1 MTLGDTPAPPRP
13 TDVLPVPRDRLL
25 HDWAEAHGRAL
36 RYLAAFDLSDVERA
50 RLAARAME
58 RALTAP
64 PWAPG
69 ASACSET
76 MQALRELLVETNG
89 SSSDAPASGPPFLA
103 WRLRRLLGSEAAA
116 TGTPP
121 TMPPVTR
128 ASMWAHRL
136 EVRGHRRRIVR
147 APLPEGA
154 PQRAAAD
161 PFDLDRSDRPWL
173 RSARRRRRL
182 LALLVLLPTIVAT
195 GFMTEVLPH
204 QGGTWLEVAIAL
216 VFGLLFG
223 WISIGFWT
231 ALIGFGLLV
240 GRDRFAITNTIAD
253 PPTPIAP
260 EARTAIVMPICE
272 EPVARTFAG
281 LRAVYRS
288 LERTGALD
296 RFDFFVL
303 SDTGSPNTWIDEEEA
318 WLCWCRATSGF
329 GRIFYR
335 RRKARVA
342 RKSGNVADFCR
353 RWGRQYRYMIMLD
366 ADSIMS
372 GTALV
377 RLVGMM
383 EATPR
388 VGMIQTAPATVN
400 QRSLFAR
407 AQQFAS
413 RVYGPMFAAGLH
425 FWQLG
430 EGQYWGHN
438 AIIRIDPFMEHCGLP
453 ALPGSGPLAGEILSH
468 DFVEAALMGRVG
480 WELWLAFD
488 LGGSYEES
496 PSSLLEEMRRDQR
509 WCQGNLQHLG
519 LLFTE
524 GLFGA
529 HRALFLNGVLSYVSA
544 FLWLCFLVLSTTEV
558 AIEALREPDY
568 FPHGA
573 SLFPEWPVWRPDW
586 AIALVAVTA
595 AILFLPKVLGLVLI
609 VAKRRNALAFGG
621 TVRLTASVLLE
632 MVLGSLFAPI
642 RMVFHSRFVVTNAL
656 GRRIVWRS
664 QTRGDAETSWA
675 EALRHHGLDT
685 VVATVWGGTV
695 YWLNPQY
702 FWWLTPILAALVLS
716 IPLSI
721 VVSRARWGERAR
733 AAGLFLIPE
742 ETDPPPELRDL
753 WAGLAEAASRPDEDG
768 FVRTVRNP
776 EANALH
782 RGLQRAPRPLA
793 ASIRAARRRL
803 VERALRAGP
812 SALSRSDRRV
822 VLLDPDATDA
832 LHTGVWALP
841 EERFVAWLPPAAAT
855 SDPAADDSAAARP

>member
-1 MTLGDTPAPPRP
+1 
-13 TDVLPVPRDRLL
+13 VLPVPRERLL
-25 HDWAEAHGRAL
+25 HDWAEAHERAR
-36 RYLAAFDLSDVERA
+36 RYLSGFDLPEDEQE

-64 PWAPG
+64 PWPPG
-69 ASACSET
+69 ASACGET
-76 MQALRELLVETNG
+76 MRALRDLLVETDDARP
-89 SSSDAPASGPPFLA
+89 DAPDGAAAFLA
-103 WRLRRLLGSEAAA
+103 WRLRRLLGLAA
-116 TGTPP
+116 TTGAPP

-128 ASMWAHRL
+128 ASMWANRV

-147 APLPEGA
+147 APPPEGGTRG
-154 PQRAAAD
+154 PGTPPAD
-161 PFDLDRSDRPWL
+161 PHRSGRPWV

-182 LALLVLLPTIVAT
+182 LAGLVLLPTIVAT

-240 GRDRFAITNTIAD
+240 GRDRFAITSTIAD
-253 PPTPIAP
+253 PPAPIAP
-260 EARTAIVMPICE
+260 DARTAIVMPICE

-288 LERTGALD
+288 LERTGTLD

-303 SDTGSPNTWIDEEEA
+303 SDTASPNAWIDEEEA
-318 WLCWCRATSGF
+318 WLRWCRATDGF

-335 RRKARVA
+335 RRKARLA

-372 GTALV
+372 GTAMV
-377 RLVGMM
+377 RLVAMM
-383 EATPR
+383 EANSR
-388 VGMIQTAPATVN
+388 VGMIQTAPMAVN

-407 AQQFAS
+407 VQQFAS

-438 AIIRIDPFMEHCGLP
+438 AIIRVEPFMEHCGLP
-453 ALPGSGPLAGEILSH
+453 ALPGRGPLAGEILSH

-488 LGGSYEES
+488 LEGSWEES
-496 PSSLLEEMRRDQR
+496 PASLLEEMRRDQR

-544 FLWLCFLVLSTTEV
+544 FLWLCFLLLSTAEV

-568 FPHGA
+568 FPHGE

-586 AIALVAVTA
+586 AISLLAVTA
-595 AILFLPKVLGLVLI
+595 AILFLPKVLGFVLI
-609 VAKRRNALAFGG
+609 VAKRRHAQAFGG
-621 TVRLTASVLLE
+621 SMRLVVSLGLEIVLA
-632 MVLGSLFAPI
+632 SLFAPI
-642 RMVFHSRFVVTNAL
+642 RMVFHSRFVVLNVL
-656 GRRIVWRS
+656 GRRIVWHS
-664 QTRGDAETSWA
+664 QTRGDAETTWG

-685 VVATVWGGTV
+685 VIATVWGGTV

-702 FWWLTPILAALVLS
+702 FWWLTPILVALVLS

-721 VVSRARWGERAR
+721 AVSRVRWGERAR

-742 ETDPPPELRDL
+742 ETNPPPELRDL
-753 WAGLAEAASRPDEDG
+753 RAGLAEAASRPDEDG
-768 FVRTVRNP
+768 FVRTVRDP

-782 RGLQRAPRPLA
+782 RGLLRAPRPLA
-793 ASIRAARRRL
+793 ATIRAARQRL

-812 SALSRSDRRV
+812 AALSPSDRRM
-822 VLLDPDATDA
+822 VLLDPDATDG

-841 EERFVAWLPPAAAT
+841 EERFVAWCPPAAAT
-855 SDPAADDSAAARP
+855 TDPAAGDSAAAQP